1 MNFDCIERRLSRW
14 YSHVEEDGTVYYAD
28 NNGKTVATK
37 TGKLIV
43 MYFACSPDIIWNHRD
58 MVAVAVAK
66 DFVLTNE
73 YQKTVADI
81 VSVMGLCG
89 SHNAFARIGNQ
100 LLISDATP
108 TSCFDDVPPIN
119 LVEPFEIVNRGIMDS
134 AQFSTCNLKGAL
146 IDVLV
151 RDATGAIKSVPYIV
165 GKGIVSSSRRIGTL
179 GNVTANM
186 VFHFDKGMELIVP
199 KELYNFDF
207 DNIAYGLLSK
217 KTTRRRK
224 KHPQFIEP
232 KDYTVY
238 SYLRTEEDWYW
249 SEGSSNVSAPNK
261 REQITY
267 TKYGT
272 NYHLCCKVHFR

>member
-73 YQKTVADI
+73 YQKTVADV

-89 SHNAFARIGNQ
+89 SYNTFTRIGNQ
-100 LLISDATP
+100 LLILSN
-108 TSCFDDVPPIN
+108 SFKNC
-119 LVEPFEIVNRGIMDS
+119 
-134 AQFSTCNLKGAL
+134 
-146 IDVLV
+146 
-151 RDATGAIKSVPYIV
+151 
-165 GKGIVSSSRRIGTL
+165 IGTL
-179 GNVTANM
+179 GRVTANGI
-186 VFHFDKGMELIVP
+186 FYFDKGAELVVP
-199 KELYNFDF
+199 EELTYFDS
-207 DNIAYGLLSK
+207 DSLSYGLLSK
-217 KTTRRRK
+217 RTTRRRK
-224 KHPQFIEP
+224 KSPSSIQP
-232 KDYTVY
+232 KDYHVY
-238 SYLRTEEDWYW
+238 SYLRKKNDWYW
-249 SEGSSNVSAPNK
+249 ESGFGTCGFDKERSKIN
-261 REQITY
+261 Y
-267 TKYGT
+267 TQNGT